1 MHQSQGTS
9 ATHSLPERERVCD
22 QVYIRLNGC
31 QVMVYCLNYV
41 GGRPTFCGFLSGFYQ
56 VKCWPRI
63 MISLCAFIKQRNLI
77 VIELFIISDHLTTGD
92 SVLVSSAL
100 WELEG
105 LDQH

>member
-1 MHQSQGTS
+1 
-9 ATHSLPERERVCD
+9 
-22 QVYIRLNGC
+22 
-31 QVMVYCLNYV
+31 
-41 GGRPTFCGFLSGFYQ
+41 
-56 VKCWPRI
+56 